1 MTPEN
6 DQNSHREKIAARAYA
21 LWEAEGRPSGRAQ
34 AHWQQAFDELGGIP
48 ALTTSINGDFAR
60 REVAPEARPATRS
73 ESRSHGKVADQ
84 PFERVRRAG

>member
-6 DQNSHREKIAARAYA
+6 DENSHREKIAARAYA
-21 LWEAEGRPSGRAQ
+21 LWEEGRPSGRAQ
-34 AHWQQAFDELGGIP
+34 AHWQQASGELGGIS
-48 ALTTSINGDFAR
+48 ASTTSINGDFAR